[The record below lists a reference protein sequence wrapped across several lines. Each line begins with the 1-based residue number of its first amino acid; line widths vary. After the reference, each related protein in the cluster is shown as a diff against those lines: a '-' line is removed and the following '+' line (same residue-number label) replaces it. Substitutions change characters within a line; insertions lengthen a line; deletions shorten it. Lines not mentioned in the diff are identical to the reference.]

1 MPAAP
6 ARLRI
11 GRITG
16 AHGLH
21 GALRLKPDNPQTDI
35 FPALRRVWLERDG
48 GAREYRLIGAARL
61 GAGTLRIVLDGIGDA
76 AAADSLKGAAVA
88 VAVADLPAA
97 GPREF
102 YYFQTVG
109 CDVFTSAGERI
120 GTVAEVFSNGAH
132 EIFTVRDGKREVLL
146 PVIDDIVRDIDIAAR
161 RITIEPVP
169 GLLD

>member
-1 MPAAP
+1 V
-6 ARLRI
+6 
-11 GRITG
+11 TG

-21 GALRLKPDNPQTDI
+21 GALRFKPDNPESEI
-35 FPALRRVWLERDG
+35 LPAIERVWLERDG
-48 GAREYRLIGAARL
+48 AAREFRLMGATRL

-76 AAADSLKGAAVA
+76 NAADSLKGSALAVSI
-88 VAVADLPAA
+88 ADLPAA

-109 CDVFTSAGERI
+109 CEVFTSAGERI

-132 EIFTVRDGKREVLL
+132 DIFTVRDGAREILV
-146 PVIDDIVRDIDIAAR
+146 PVIHDIVREIDVGAK
-161 RITIEPVP
+161 RITIDVVP